1 MSLEEKFVELYEYIQ
16 GSVLNN
22 PSFRLKINKKQKS
35 TLSIFLSRVEDSS
48 IDLWEYLLFQFS
60 FKVITGTKFPVI
72 PLNYIIGKNALKRW
86 NERTTEQQYM
96 TSKFVQSYKLR
107 SPIKDESTKISER
120 YFDEQRQKDFSSP
133 RGYIR
138 CLSFGGLFN
147 EMKCKSCRY
156 FYVCKTE

>member
-1 MSLEEKFVELYEYIQ
+1 MSLEEKFIELYEYIQ
-16 GSVLNN
+16 GRVLNN
-22 PSFRLKINKKQKS
+22 PSFRLKINKRQEP
-35 TLSIFLSRVEDSS
+35 TLSSFLDKIESSS

-60 FKVITGTKFPVI
+60 FKVITGTRFPVI
-72 PLNYIIGKNALKRW
+72 PLNHIIGKNALKRW
-86 NERTTEQQYM
+86 DERTIEQQYM

-107 SPIKDESTKISER
+107 SPINDESIKISER

-138 CLSFGGLFN
+138 CLSFGSLFN
-147 EMKCKSCRY
+147 EIKCKSCKY

>member
-72 PLNYIIGKNALKRW
+72 PYNR
-86 NERTTEQQYM
+86 
-96 TSKFVQSYKLR
+96 
-107 SPIKDESTKISER
+107 
-120 YFDEQRQKDFSSP
+120 
-133 RGYIR
+133 
-138 CLSFGGLFN
+138 
-147 EMKCKSCRY
+147 
-156 FYVCKTE
+156 